1 MAWIV
6 QLWMHAECH
15 VHPVCYEY
23 EEKFEAVAC
32 GCCQLLP
39 VHHEAAVPGEAD
51 DGAFGSDDL
60 GRHRCG
66 HAVAHGTAGGCQLSV
81 QSGVAM
87 EPMNPYGKSEEH
99 TSELQS
105 LMRISYAVF
114 CLQKKNI

>member
-1 MAWIV
+1 
-6 QLWMHAECH
+6 MHANGP
-15 VHPVCYEY
+15 VHAVVYDY
-23 EEKFEAVAC
+23 EEDLETVTC
-32 GCCQLLP
+32 CCCQLLP

-87 EPMNPYGKSEEH
+87 EPMNPYG
-99 TSELQS
+99 
-105 LMRISYAVF
+105 IVAGAVGDDGVGREAVGQEIGRAS
-114 CLQKKNI
+114 CGERGCQYG